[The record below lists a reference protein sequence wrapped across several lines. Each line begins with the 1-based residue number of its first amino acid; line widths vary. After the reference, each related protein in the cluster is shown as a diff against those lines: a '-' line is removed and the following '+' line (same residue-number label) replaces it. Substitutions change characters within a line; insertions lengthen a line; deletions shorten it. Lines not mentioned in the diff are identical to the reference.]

1 MEIWLIILGMALVTY
16 LPRLLPLTHL
26 REESLPTWV
35 KRSLQYVP
43 IAVLSALVSVE
54 FLPHPAWGQFTLD
67 ARLPAGLAAA
77 AIAWRTRSAIWTIVG
92 GMAIF
97 LLLLSWL

>member
-26 REESLPTWV
+26 REETLPDWV
-35 KRSLQYVP
+35 KDSLQYVP

-54 FLPHPAWGQFTLD
+54 FLPSPGWGQFTFD
-67 ARLPAGLAAA
+67 ARLPAGLAAL
-77 AIAWRTRSAIWTIVG
+77 AIAWRTRSAILTIVG

-97 LLLLSWL
+97 LLLLSWS

>member
-26 REESLPTWV
+26 REETLPAWV
-35 KRSLQYVP
+35 KRSLEYVP

-54 FLPHPAWGQFTLD
+54 FLPSPGWGQFTFD
-67 ARLPAGLAAA
+67 AHLPAGLAAV
-77 AIAWRTRSAIWTIVG
+77 AIAWRTHSAILTIVG

-97 LLLLSWL
+97 LLLLNWS